1 VSDAASGAASGAVDR
16 ALNRAASEVSA
27 LQDVLSAE
35 NAAVFG
41 YGVVGAHLAGA
52 QRSAAL
58 RDWVLHETDR
68 DTVTGMLTSRGA
80 QPVPAAAAYQLP
92 FRVRDAAAAAQL
104 AAYIEDRVT
113 AAYLGLVALTR
124 PALREFSARKMRA
137 AALRAAAWSGRSL
150 AFPGME
156 LPAPHVPA
164 AGHGAGASPAPTH
177 SSAAT
182 PPGTS

>member
-1 VSDAASGAASGAVDR
+1 M
-16 ALNRAASEVSA
+16 SEVSA

-41 YGVVGAHLAGA
+41 YGVVGAHVAGA
-52 QRSAAL
+52 QRSAAM

-68 DTVTGMLTSRGA
+68 DAVTSMLTSRGA

-113 AAYLGLVALTR
+113 AAYLGLVALTG
-124 PALREFSARKMRA
+124 AGLRELAARKMRA
-137 AALRAAAWSGRSL
+137 AALRAAGWRGHSL

-156 LPAPHVPA
+156 LPSPHVPA
-164 AGHGAGASPAPTH
+164 GGGASPSPAPAH

>member
-1 VSDAASGAASGAVDR
+1 M
-16 ALNRAASEVSA
+16 SEVTA

-41 YGVVGAHLAGA
+41 YGVAGAHLARG

-68 DTVTGMLTSRGA
+68 DSITSMLASRGA

-92 FRVRDAAAAAQL
+92 FRVHDAATAAQL

-113 AAYLGLVALTR
+113 AAYLGVVALTG
-124 PALREFSARKMRA
+124 PGLREFGARKVRA
-137 AALRAAAWSGRSL
+137 AALRAAAWRGHSL

-156 LPAPHVPA
+156 LPVPRVTAPGRGTGGTAPA
-164 AGHGAGASPAPTH
+164 SGTPTPGGPGPGRTGTT
-177 SSAAT
+177 T

>member
-1 VSDAASGAASGAVDR
+1 M
-16 ALNRAASEVSA
+16 SEVSA

-41 YGVVGAHLAGA
+41 YGVVGAHLAGP
-52 QRSAAL
+52 QRSAAM

-92 FRVRDAAAAAQL
+92 FRVHDAAAAAQL

-113 AAYLGLVALTR
+113 AAYLGLVALT
-124 PALREFSARKMRA
+124 AAGLRELGARKMRA
-137 AALRAAAWSGRSL
+137 AALRAAVWRGHSL

-156 LPAPHVPA
+156 LPSPHVPA
-164 AGHGAGASPAPTH
+164 PGHGAGGGPSPAPTH
-177 SSAAT
+177 SSTAT

>member
-1 VSDAASGAASGAVDR
+1 M
-16 ALNRAASEVSA
+16 SEVSA

-52 QRSAAL
+52 QRSAAQ

-80 QPVPAAAAYQLP
+80 QPTPAAAAYQLP
-92 FRVRDAAAAAQL
+92 FGVHDGAAAAQL

-113 AAYLGLVALTR
+113 AAYLGLVALTA
-124 PALREFSARKMRA
+124 PGLREFGARKMRA
-137 AALRAAAWSGRSL
+137 AALRAAAWRGHSL

-156 LPAPHVPA
+156 LPSPHLPA
-164 AGHGAGASPAPTH
+164 AGRGGGASPTPTPTN
-177 SSAAT
+177 SSTAT

>member
-1 VSDAASGAASGAVDR
+1 VNDVT
-16 ALNRAASEVSA
+16 A
-27 LQDVLSAE
+27 LQDALSAE

-52 QRSAAL
+52 QRAAAM

-68 DTVTGMLTSRGA
+68 DTVTGMLTSREA

-92 FRVRDAAAAAQL
+92 FRVRNAAAAAQL
-104 AAYIEDRVT
+104 AAYIEDRVA
-113 AAYLGLVALTR
+113 AAYLGLVAL
-124 PALREFSARKMRA
+124 PGADLRELGARKLRA
-137 AALRAAAWSGRSL
+137 AALRAAAWRGHSL

-156 LPAPHVPA
+156 LPRPHVPA
-164 AGHGAGASPAPTH
+164 GAGPAPTPTPGH
-177 SSAAT
+177 TSTAT

>member
-1 VSDAASGAASGAVDR
+1 V
-16 ALNRAASEVSA
+16 SEVSA

-41 YGVVGAHLAGA
+41 YGVLGAHLAGA
-52 QRSAAL
+52 QRSAAM

-68 DTVTGMLTSRGA
+68 DALTSMLAGRGA

-92 FRVRDAAAAAQL
+92 FRVRDAATATAL
-104 AAYIEDRVT
+104 AAYIEDRVS
-113 AAYLGLVALTR
+113 AAYLGLVGLAG
-124 PALREFSARKMRA
+124 AGVREFGARKLRA
-137 AALRAAAWSGRSL
+137 AALRAAAWRGQSL

-156 LPAPHVPA
+156 LPAPHVSR
-164 AGHGAGASPAPTH
+164 GTGSGGSGGGSPAPGKTPT
-177 SSAAT
+177 AT